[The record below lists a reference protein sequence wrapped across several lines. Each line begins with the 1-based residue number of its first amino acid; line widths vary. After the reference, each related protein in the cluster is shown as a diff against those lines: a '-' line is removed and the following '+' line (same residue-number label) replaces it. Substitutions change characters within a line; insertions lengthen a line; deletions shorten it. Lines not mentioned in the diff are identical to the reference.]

1 MPQLAVANTLW
12 AEYEQLEKPVRAG
25 LRKAMAKF
33 QTLTVAELHADKGL
47 HLGAVRNARDPRLR
61 TIRITE
67 FWRGVVLAPNDG
79 SDTFLLVKILPHDA
93 ALEWAAKRLYT
104 VNSATHSL
112 EVRDAPAI
120 EQLTNVLG
128 EAAARLPSRLFAKC
142 SDEVLGD
149 LGIDPQTLKAV
160 RTVIDRAQLEA
171 FGPLLPED
179 QFEVLQYLAEGFDP
193 AEVHRDLVTARR
205 PADAGPDA
213 VEDLAA
219 AIANTPRRITLV
231 TGSEE
236 LEEIAGKPLVVPQR
250 GELAGYATR
259 GERKD
264 YRCERL
270 PVVGGGQAD
279 VFKAI
284 HKATGAVV
292 ALKKLREKY
301 PFPRQVARMGRE
313 IELGRRLSGHPHAMP
328 VLDFDPK
335 HAWFVMPYAETT
347 AEGCQEEFTEVSAL
361 RALLEALCSVL
372 AVAHREGWVH
382 RDIKPANVLRLDGR
396 WVLADWGIVRR
407 PPGQTTDPQR
417 TRVGMFLGSDGFAAP
432 ELYDDAHHV
441 GATADIYSLGQFI
454 GWAVTGE
461 MPLANVP
468 LIPKSGPWRAVVRE
482 ATQRD
487 PARRP
492 ATIADFLELIGQEVE
507 TPPQPPVLRGE
518 HLKQEVTDGSSSAA
532 EELISLAAA
541 HADDAALYCDLL
553 VTVPLASLMPS
564 LLADPHRAVEVVR
577 AMAVLLGTHRS
588 PERGEV
594 DATIMWLISIARQA
608 AQASELDLL
617 EECCSGAFEWDALW
631 DQWAP
636 QAEISPWLSTLTGDA
651 ASSVA
656 AMLRQHPGC
665 AAHFRHL
672 SDDGRVDHRIRAAVS
687 HTPSLDLE

>member
-1 MPQLAVANTLW
+1 MELLLPQLAFANTLW
-12 AEYEQLEKPVRAG
+12 AEYDQLEKPVRAG

-33 QTLTVAELHADKGL
+33 QTLTMAEIRADKGL
-47 HLGAVRNARDPRLR
+47 GLAAVRNARDPRLR

-79 SDTFLLVKILPHDA
+79 GDTFLLVKVLPHDA

-120 EQLTNVLG
+120 EQLTTEL
-128 EAAARLPSRLFAKC
+128 EESAAQLPSRLFAKH
-142 SDEVLGD
+142 SDEVLGE

-160 RTVIDRAQLEA
+160 RTVVDRAQLEA

-179 QFEVLQYLAEGFDP
+179 QFEALQYLAEGFDA
-193 AEVHRDLVTARR
+193 AEVHRDVVAVRR
-205 PADAGPDA
+205 PANAGA
-213 VEDLAA
+213 GVTEDLAT
-219 AIANTPRRITLV
+219 AIANTRTRITMV
-231 TGSEE
+231 TGSEDLDE
-236 LEEIAGKPLVVPQR
+236 MARKLSVPPRR
-250 GELAGYATR
+250 GEVAGHATR

-270 PVVGGGQAD
+270 PLVGGGQAD
-279 VFKAI
+279 VFRAT
-284 HKATGAVV
+284 HKPTGEIV

-301 PFPRQVARMGRE
+301 PFPRQVARMKRE
-313 IELGRRLSGHPHAMP
+313 IELGRGLSGHPHSMP
-328 VLDFDPK
+328 VLDHDPK
-335 HAWFVMPYAETT
+335 NTWFVMPYAQTT
-347 AEGCQEEFTEVSAL
+347 AERCREEFTDAAAL

-372 AVAHREGWVH
+372 AVAHQEGWVH

-396 WVLADWGIVRR
+396 WVLADWGVVRR

-417 TRVGMFLGSDGFAAP
+417 TRVGVFLGSDGFAAS
-432 ELYDDAHHV
+432 ELYDDAHRV

-468 LIPKSGPWRAVVRE
+468 LIPKSGAWRAVVRE
-482 ATQRD
+482 ATHRD

-492 ATIADFLELIGQEVE
+492 ATIADFLKLIDQELEI
-507 TPPQPPVLRGE
+507 PAQPPLLRGE
-518 HLKQEVTDGSSSAA
+518 YLNQELADGSSGAA
-532 EELISLAAA
+532 EELITLAAA
-541 HADDAALYCDLL
+541 HTDDAALYCDLL
-553 VTVPLASLMPS
+553 VKVPLAPLMPS
-564 LLADPHRAVEVVR
+564 LLAQPHRAVEVVR
-577 AMAVLLGTHRS
+577 AMAALLGTGRL

-594 DATIMWLISIARQA
+594 GATIAWLITIAQKA
-608 AQASELDLL
+608 AEAGELDLL
-617 EECCSGAFEWDALW
+617 EECCSGAFEWDARW
-631 DQWAP
+631 DQWAA
-636 QAEISPWLSTLTGDA
+636 QADISRWLSTLTGDV

-665 AAHFRHL
+665 AEHFQHL
-672 SDDGRVDHRIRAAVS
+672 SGDVRVDHRIRAAVS
-687 HTPSLDLE
+687 

>member
-25 LRKAMAKF
+25 VRKAMAKF
-33 QTLTVAELHADKGL
+33 QMLTTAELLTDKGL
-47 HLGAVRNARDPRLR
+47 GLRAVPSARDPRMR
-61 TIRITE
+61 TIRITA

-79 SDTFLLVKILPHDA
+79 SDTFLLVKVLPHDA
-93 ALEWAAKRLYT
+93 ALQWAANRLYS

-112 EVRDAPAI
+112 EVRNVAAI
-120 EQLTNVLG
+120 EQLTIPQANPH
-128 EAAARLPSRLFAKC
+128 LPERLFAQF
-142 SDEVLGD
+142 SDESLGE
-149 LGIDPQTLKAV
+149 LGIDPQTLGAV
-160 RTVIDRAQLEA
+160 RTVTDKAQLDA
-171 FGPLLPED
+171 FAPLLPED
-179 QFEVLQYLAEGFDP
+179 QYEVLQYLAEGFTTD
-193 AEVHRDLVTARR
+193 EIYRDLVTARR
-205 PADAGPDA
+205 PVDSSTQKADN
-213 VEDLAA
+213 LAT
-219 AIANTPRRITLV
+219 AIANTRGRITLV
-231 TGSEE
+231 ANAGE

-250 GELAGYATR
+250 GELVSYAKR

-264 YRCERL
+264 YLCERL
-270 PVVGGGQAD
+270 PLVGGGQAD
-279 VFKAI
+279 VFQAT
-284 HKATGAVV
+284 HKPSGAVV

-313 IELGRRLSGHPHAMP
+313 IELGRRLNGHPHAMP
-328 VLDFDPK
+328 ILDFDPK
-335 HAWFVMPYAETT
+335 NTWFVMPYAENTVEQCRDELTDITT
-347 AEGCQEEFTEVSAL
+347 L

-382 RDIKPANVLRLDGR
+382 RDIKPANVLRLDNR

-417 TRVGMFLGSDGFAAP
+417 TRVGVFMGSDGFAAP
-432 ELYDDAHHV
+432 ELYNDAHQA

-461 MPLANVP
+461 MPLVNVP
-468 LIPKSGPWRAVVRE
+468 LIPKSGPWRTIVRE

-492 ATIADFLELIGQEVE
+492 ATVSDFLDLIGQELDA
-507 TPPQPPVLRGE
+507 PPEPPILRGE
-518 HLKQEVTDGSSSAA
+518 LLKQKLDDGSLSAG

-541 HADDAALYCDLL
+541 HTDDATLYCDLL
-553 VTVPLASLMPS
+553 IKVPLTSLMPDF
-564 LLADPHRAVEVVR
+564 LTDPHRAVEVVC
-577 AMAVLLGTHRS
+577 AMATLLGTHRP

-594 DATIMWLISIARQA
+594 DATIMWLITIAKEA
-608 AQASELDLL
+608 AQSGELDLL
-617 EECCSGAFEWDALW
+617 EACCSGAFEWDALW
-631 DQWAP
+631 DQWTP
-636 QAEISPWLSTLTGDA
+636 QANISPWLSTLTGDC

-672 SDDGRVDHRIRAAVS
+672 ADEIRVDHRIRVAV
-687 HTPSLDLE
+687 TVD